1 MGKSSDLINRKAET
15 YREYVTFT
23 RKNRNENQEKNV
35 FENIGSYNIYILLY
49 VCTTGCDYNASMEC
63 TGWLI
68 MHTGV
73 LRVSSLVVCSIL
85 IYLLSVVVKESVK
98 ISGYRSVCQ

>member
-1 MGKSSDLINRKAET
+1 MKIKKKMSLKILDH
-15 YREYVTFT
+15 
-23 RKNRNENQEKNV
+23 
-35 FENIGSYNIYILLY
+35 IYIY